1 MLYISIYIYI
11 YIYIERERERER
23 EREIKKKSG
32 NQLWFSE
39 FYFYFLE
46 LLRNLRNSYYGF

>member
-1 MLYISIYIYI
+1 MLYISIYIY
-11 YIYIERERERER
+11 RER

-39 FYFYFLE
+39 FYVYFLE